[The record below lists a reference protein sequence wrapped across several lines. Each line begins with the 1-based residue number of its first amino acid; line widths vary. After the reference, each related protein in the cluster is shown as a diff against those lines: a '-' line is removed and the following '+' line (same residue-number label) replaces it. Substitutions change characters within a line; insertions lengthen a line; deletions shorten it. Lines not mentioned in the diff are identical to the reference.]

1 MLQAGVDLST
11 VGAITGHSDNQLIL
25 HYSHATRDSRR
36 KAIEVLENV
45 MNESERKSAP
55 TLPEGVRKMRKAIWI
70 FFQINFDLSHTKLLS
85 LRMCLLSDNGLFV
98 IELFFTV
105 S

>member
-45 MNESERKSAP
+45 MNEAENKSVP
-55 TLPEGVRKMRKAIWI
+55 MKSNGERKMRKA
-70 FFQINFDLSHTKLLS
+70 S
-85 LRMCLLSDNGLFV
+85 
-98 IELFFTV
+98 
-105 S
+105 

>member
-45 MNESERKSAP
+45 MNEAENKSVP
-55 TLPEGVRKMRKAIWI
+55 MK
-70 FFQINFDLSHTKLLS
+70 S
-85 LRMCLLSDNGLFV
+85 NG
-98 IELFFTV
+98 
-105 S
+105 

>member
-1 MLQAGVDLST
+1 MKKACASVGVKYGRNLTGGFVTHDARHTAVTRMLQAGIDLST

-45 MNESERKSAP
+45 MNEAESESAQMK
-55 TLPEGVRKMRKAIWI
+55 LNSEQKMLKA
-70 FFQINFDLSHTKLLS
+70 S
-85 LRMCLLSDNGLFV
+85 
-98 IELFFTV
+98 
-105 S
+105 